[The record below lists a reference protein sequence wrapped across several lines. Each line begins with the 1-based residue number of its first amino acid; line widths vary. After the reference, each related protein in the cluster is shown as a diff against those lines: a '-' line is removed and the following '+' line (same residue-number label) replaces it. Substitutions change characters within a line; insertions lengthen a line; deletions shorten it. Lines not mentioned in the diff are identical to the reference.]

1 MSNTETAAQKVE
13 KMISDAEA
21 AMNDAEVAKN
31 EAETAKNEAKT
42 EMDARYKE
50 LSMIERANTPL
61 DYKELKKNYNDAGLT
76 FTNADKDYKKKQEKY
91 LKLKT
96 DREKYTNDDEFLKSI
111 DEATLYKLQNP
122 TISKFSNKLKAL
134 SPVPITSSKP
144 ASPSMPISQSSATVS
159 SFVEIDDTPGK
170 EITIKFVQ
178 HPATK
183 QCFIKEYN
191 ICDAPN
197 AKQSIN
203 VEDAD
208 LPSRLVLDTNNQP
221 VTDNIQNLSKIVTRN
236 CQAPVTIAGGYDAMK
251 RSRSV
256 GTKRKTIRQAKRHA
270 RRSRRSRPSRFSL

>member
-1 MSNTETAAQKVE
+1 MTERV
-13 KMISDAEA
+13 
-21 AMNDAEVAKN
+21 
-31 EAETAKNEAKT
+31 
-42 EMDARYKE
+42 
-50 LSMIERANTPL
+50 NTPL

-111 DEATLYKLQNP
+111 DKATLYKLQNP
-122 TISKFSNKLKAL
+122 TISNLTNKLQAF

-159 SFVEIDDTPGK
+159 SFVEIDETPGK
-170 EITIKFVQ
+170 EITIKFIQ

-191 ICDAPN
+191 ICDVKN
-197 AKQSIN
+197 AKQSIGVDDN
-203 VEDAD
+203 
-208 LPSRLVLDTNNQP
+208 LPSKLVLDTNIQA
-221 VTDNIQNLSKIVTRN
+221 VTENIKNIKPSTN
-236 CQAPVTIAGGYDAMK
+236 CTAATDTKGGYDAMK

-256 GTKRKTIRQAKRHA
+256 GTKRKTIRQPKRQI
-270 RRSRRSRPSRFSL
+270 RRSRRSRPSRLSM